1 MFTYKPLK
9 DAAGIALF
17 CDYLSLKRAHE
28 ILHDV
33 NERSPLIRDKEGLFL
48 SLAFDVRKA
57 YEGQRLKQEADP
69 MYPESGT
76 RLGFEILW
84 PTLLIQC
91 RQLRDSLAFIDHGK
105 EHQIVAYELEFV
117 IEQALEAEFR
127 ESFAES
133 KAQWARLS
141 ARLPFLEENAGTRAA
156 QFAAWNKRERRNGLA
171 GLLSS
176 LDPMYPSLYPMWVR
190 NGSMYLVSPEE
201 YAQWNNREFPDPN
214 W

>member
-1 MFTYKPLK
+1 
-9 DAAGIALF
+9 
-17 CDYLSLKRAHE
+17 
-28 ILHDV
+28 
-33 NERSPLIRDKEGLFL
+33 
-48 SLAFDVRKA
+48 
-57 YEGQRLKQEADP
+57 
-69 MYPESGT
+69 MYPEAGT
-76 RLGFEILW
+76 CLGFEILW
-84 PTLLIQC
+84 ATLLIQC

-117 IEQALEAEFR
+117 TEQALEAEFR

-141 ARLPFLEENAGTRAA
+141 ARHPFLEENAGTRAA